1 MSWGR
6 ARDTGISTSK
16 HSSRMYL
23 PLLLQI
29 MTTVYIRTKKMIED
43 DTGGGQEREGEEK
56 EKEAEQ

>member
-16 HSSRMYL
+16 HSSQMYL

-29 MTTVYIRTKKMIED
+29 MTTVNIRTKED
-43 DTGGGQEREGEEK
+43 DKGGGQEREGEEK
-56 EKEAEQ
+56 EEEGQQ